1 MLRNYIKIALRHL
14 RKHKLLS
21 AVTILCLVAGL
32 TFSMLIGVYVLQQY
46 GVNKELSN
54 VGQQY
59 ILKSVWKEKDMGL
72 EVTTVAPLAKAAKD
86 EYPQLVKNYY
96 RFNPVTN
103 VVSAGEKHFQ
113 ENIAICDTTLVNMYG
128 FDLLHGNK
136 ENAFANNKSAVIT
149 GAMAVKLFGRT
160 NVLGET
166 ITISN
171 TTSEKQGYIVSAV
184 LQDMPFNSVNN
195 FVDEKGYS
203 VFVSFEGNKFFDTQN
218 YASDWNNI
226 YIVGMLELQPGKT
239 AADLKGPMHQLLA
252 KYAPPNIKNNL
263 TVSPQS
269 LETFHLNAND
279 GAVNKMLQT
288 LSIIAAFILLMAIIN
303 FININIGTSSY
314 RLKEIGLRK
323 VFGSQR
329 RQLCFQFVA
338 ESVVI
343 SFLAALISIACYQM
357 LLPVFNNVLHTAL
370 TPIWQFTPIMIVWVV
385 ALVLFTG
392 IVAGLYPALVLSAKT
407 LTHAVKGKL
416 NTSKGGTFFRQSLLV
431 TQFSLAIIV
440 FICAIIVAKQI
451 SFVFKRDM
459 GYNKEHLMVISAF
472 PKQWTPEG
480 VQKMQTIRNG
490 LKQLPAVKDATIS
503 FEVPDRVP
511 PNTLSVTPQ
520 GSGTQNPVLMSFIL
534 ADENFASTYEL
545 QLKEGEFFNKSGTK
559 KLEIVINEAAQKALN
574 LNDALGKKV
583 NIAGWGDTAFTVAGV
598 IKNYNYST
606 MQQGIGPMAFIHTND
621 NPGYRYI
628 TVKLSTNDV
637 AAAINAVQKKWTD
650 LSPNT
655 PFEYTFMDQRFK
667 NIYQSE
673 LQLKKASAIATALNL
688 VIVLL
693 GIFGVLSFTLARR
706 LKEISL
712 RKIVGANTR
721 NIILLFVKEYA
732 WLIAIANI
740 IAWPVAYWASNKW
753 LQQYAFRIQQNII
766 PYAAVALV
774 VTALA
779 VVLIILQCYKIAN
792 ASPVKNLRTE

>member
-46 GVNKELSN
+46 GVNKQLSN
-54 VGQQY
+54 VSQQY
-59 ILKSVWKEKDMGL
+59 LLKSIWKEKDMGL
-72 EVTTVAPLAKAAKD
+72 DVTTVAPLAKAAKN

-128 FDLLHGNK
+128 FHLLHGNK

-166 ITISN
+166 ITIAN
-171 TTSEKQGYIVSAV
+171 TTAEKQGYIVSAV
-184 LQDMPFNSVNN
+184 LEDMPFNSVNN
-195 FVDEKGYS
+195 FIDEKGYS
-203 VFVSFEGNKFFDTQN
+203 VFVSFEGNKFFDTQDYVN
-218 YASDWNNI
+218 DWNNI

-239 AADLKGPMHQLLA
+239 AADLKGPMQQLLA

-269 LETFHLNAND
+269 LQTFHLNAND
-279 GAVNKMLQT
+279 GAVSKMLQT

-329 RQLCFQFVA
+329 SQLCFQFVA

-357 LLPVFNNVLHTAL
+357 LLPVFNNVLHTVL
-370 TPIWQFTPIMIVWVV
+370 TPVWQFTPTMIIWVV
-385 ALVLFTG
+385 VLVLFAG
-392 IVAGLYPALVLSAKT
+392 IVAGLYPALVLSAKN
-407 LTHAVKGKL
+407 LTHAVKGKIDS
-416 NTSKGGTFFRQSLLV
+416 TKGGTFFRQSLLV

-440 FICAIIVAKQI
+440 FICAIIVAQQI

-490 LKQLPAVKDATIS
+490 LKQLPVVKDATIS

-511 PNTLSVTPQ
+511 PNTLSATMQ
-520 GSGTQNPVLMSFIL
+520 GASTQNPVLMAFVL

-545 QLKEGEFFNKSGTK
+545 QLKEGDFFNKSGTK
-559 KLEIVINEAAQKALN
+559 NLEIVINEAAQKALN
-574 LNDALGKKV
+574 LTEPLGKKL
-583 NIAGWGDTAFTVAGV
+583 NIAGWGDSAFTVAGV

-650 LSPNT
+650 LSPNM

-721 NIILLFVKEYA
+721 NIIVLFVKEYA

-753 LQQYAFRIQQNII
+753 LQQYAFRIQQSII
-766 PYAAVALV
+766 PYALVAGV